1 MENFS
6 FKKEINDNLC
16 FILKN
21 LLFFLKLESL
31 LIIVYVNGN
40 FKILRMRLRID

>member
-16 FILKN
+16 FILN